1 MTQQPS
7 VVWKRLGFFN
17 TQTFTNALFVRVKH
31 GSRGNLVVSE
41 VISGASVRR
50 RGLTRWLPI
59 DLRAFV
65 ITSLQRNSLSHL
77 GSKQGGCG
85 GLLVATSPAELWF
98 VNVPL
103 SQD

>member
-1 MTQQPS
+1 M
-7 VVWKRLGFFN
+7 
-17 TQTFTNALFVRVKH
+17 LFVRVKH

-77 GSKQGGCG
+77 SSKQGGCG
-85 GLLVATSPAELWF
+85 GLLVAASPAELWL
-98 VNVPL
+98 VNVPP
-103 SQD
+103 SQA